1 MNEMRVRALERNY
14 GVCFQYRQLCRRK
27 WGESWS
33 RKSEEDVVYLQ
44 KPKSPDIGDA
54 IKFTQFCSLFD
65 IMEIG
70 YDNLSIP
77 YWRSLKNTLLNTYRY
92 YMELGHFKLNRFST
106 SIRGSNKPGSIFV
119 HTYKNKPYLAF
130 KTSQWSKILT

>member
-92 YMELGHFKLNRFST
+92 YMELGHFKLIPVFRTDFQPPSEVQINRALF
-106 SIRGSNKPGSIFV
+106 
-119 HTYKNKPYLAF
+119 LC
-130 KTSQWSKILT
+130 ILTRTSHI